1 VPQLLRDVQ
10 HLLSQLAAALDADFE
25 PELSAKFVSICTFVL
40 TNASLF
46 VLLYQLSTR
55 MREQARLVSMA
66 LAHMSAVA
74 SSGHRVPFMTHAF
87 VVSSSCE

>member
-1 VPQLLRDVQ
+1 MTYSIFSPSLPPPWTLISS
-10 HLLSQLAAALDADFE
+10 LS
-25 PELSAKFVSICTFVL
+25 SAKFVIICSFVL
-40 TNASLF
+40 TNASLV